1 MTEGVIVDKTHGGAG
16 VSTWMEGE
24 PKKSIWF
31 GLKLSGERIETR
43 TWRCRRCGFLES
55 YAPSE

>member
-1 MTEGVIVDKTHGGAG
+1 MVEGVIVDKGYGTAG
-16 VSTWMEGE
+16 VSSWMEGE
-24 PKKSIWF
+24 PKKSIWV
-31 GLKLSGERIETR
+31 GLKMTGTQIETR